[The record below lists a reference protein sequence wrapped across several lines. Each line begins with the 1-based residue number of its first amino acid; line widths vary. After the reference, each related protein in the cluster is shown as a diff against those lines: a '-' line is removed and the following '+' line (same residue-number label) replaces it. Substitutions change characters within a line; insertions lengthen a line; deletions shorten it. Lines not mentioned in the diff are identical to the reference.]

1 MLRALDTTDEL
12 ERYLHLKAE
21 IRRLTDEM
29 KELEP
34 VIFDALTDEPEETCD
49 YLGCRLTVGRRR
61 TYAYS
66 EAVEQRKEELGALKR
81 LEEANGTARLVRH
94 TGFVVVRGE
103 HSPR

>member
-66 EAVEQRKEELGALKR
+66 EAARAEEGGAGGAQ
-81 LEEANGTARLVRH
+81 E
-94 TGFVVVRGE
+94 TGGG
-103 HSPR
+103 